1 MAFFNASFHNH
12 SVLSPCADITMA
24 PEVYIQKLTC
34 AGIDWIALTD
44 HNSCRNTRV
53 FGRLLSEH
61 GIQVIPGIEVQTKEE
76 IHVLFYFSSYEEL
89 EEFSEYVEER
99 VIIKDYDPEK
109 LGYQIELNEE
119 GEFSNVLSCPY
130 LGSAC
135 DLSLEDAV
143 RVSRKYNSLC
153 VPAHIF
159 RSFGLI
165 TQLGIPPEIEFDGV
179 EVKNP
184 VELET
189 AKKMGFSR
197 FLYGMDAHTPDELEG
212 IACTV
217 ETEKRDFEHLKTA
230 LYKGKVLA
238 LWQR

>member
-1 MAFFNASFHNH
+1 MALFNASFHNH
-12 SVLSPCADITMA
+12 SVLSPCADITMT
-24 PEVYIQKLTC
+24 PEVYAQKLTY

-44 HNSCRNTRV
+44 HNSCRNVRI
-53 FGRLLSEH
+53 FERLLSEH
-61 GIQVIPGIEVQTKEE
+61 GIQVLPGIEVQTKEE
-76 IHVLFYFSSYEEL
+76 IHILFYFSSFKEL
-89 EEFSEYVEER
+89 EEFSMYIEER

-119 GEFSNVLSCPY
+119 GEFNNILSYPY

-143 RVSRKYNSLC
+143 RAARKYDSLC

-184 VELET
+184 REYET
-189 AKKMGFSR
+189 AKKLGFSR
-197 FLYGMDAHTPDELEG
+197 FLFGMDAHTPDELEG

-230 LYKGKVLA
+230 LYKGKVFP
-238 LWQR
+238 LWQH

>member
-1 MAFFNASFHNH
+1 
-12 SVLSPCADITMA
+12 
-24 PEVYIQKLTC
+24 
-34 AGIDWIALTD
+34 
-44 HNSCRNTRV
+44 
-53 FGRLLSEH
+53 
-61 GIQVIPGIEVQTKEE
+61 VIPGIEVQTKEE

-184 VELET
+184 VELEA

-197 FLYGMDAHTPDELEG
+197 FLYGMDAHTPDELEE